1 MHSAISHFADL
12 EYLDQLSNQQGQ
24 ILSNIT
30 DLQPKKLPKIELI
43 LDRFGNIVSCLN
55 DSHFALLKCTTDRF
69 LVQKEYYDQVQW
81 IATREDLKN
90 TLLATNSN
98 PQA

>member
-43 LDRFGNIVSCLN
+43 LDRFGRS
-55 DSHFALLKCTTDRF
+55 K
-69 LVQKEYYDQVQW
+69 K
-81 IATREDLKN
+81 
-90 TLLATNSN
+90 
-98 PQA
+98 